1 MKKLLL
7 FVALTIL
14 HISVFAQWQV
24 EESYDSGKPYLKGF
38 AQSNDKEATLFLIP
52 YEDNVAMSM
61 QTSNSFVSE
70 IVEVKFTFVV
80 NGTRKSHEFLGMTN
94 KKGQILLFQIEHIS
108 SPFVG
113 GFLRDFKAATGLTV
127 SVEDENKT
135 RKYVFGM
142 SGSTKAYNSVLTQQ
156 NAFGTTVKPNK
167 TSSTHLSFKG
177 HSISGNVKDFSKALQ
192 QEGFTTLNGE
202 NDILKGKF
210 DGRDVTLALITT
222 PRTETM
228 CGVLVEF
235 ATFRT
240 WKSMTEQFAKLE
252 NDLSK
257 KYGNPTGKLRD
268 FISPYEEGDGYE
280 MDAVY
285 RGKCNYATY
294 FEMEIGTIAI
304 TITKSPQDG
313 NAAILLAYYDSKGKA
328 LQEKEEA
335 MSGTDL

>member
-1 MKKLLL
+1 MKKIGFILLL
-7 FVALTIL
+7 TFLSLSA
-14 HISVFAQWQV
+14 FAQWQV
-24 EESYDSGKPYLKGF
+24 EESYDSGNPYLKGSV
-38 AQSNDKEATLFLIP
+38 QSNDKNATLFLIP

-61 QTSNSFVSE
+61 QTSHSFASE
-70 IVEVKFTFVV
+70 IVEVKLTFVV
-80 NGTRKSHEFLGMTN
+80 NGARKSHEFLGMTN

-113 GFLRDFKAATGLTV
+113 GFLRDFKSATGLTV
-127 SVEDENKT
+127 SVDDEGKT

-142 SGSTKAYNSVLTQQ
+142 TGSTKAYNSVLTQE
-156 NAFGTTVKPNK
+156 NAFGTTAKPKNT
-167 TSSTHLSFKG
+167 TSQHLSFKG
-177 HSISGNVKDFSKALQ
+177 HSISGNAKNFSNALQ
-192 QEGFTTLNGE
+192 KDGFTMMNGE
-202 NDILKGKF
+202 QDVLKGKF

-240 WKSMTEQFAKLE
+240 WKGITEQFSKLE

-313 NAAILLAYYDSKGKA
+313 NAAILLAYYDKEGRT
-328 LQEKEEA
+328 LMQKEEA
-335 MSGTDL
+335 MSGSEL